1 MGSRDCGYDFVLPDG
16 DVGGAYMASYRGR
29 GGETE
34 EEEAS
39 ESVVEDV

>member
-1 MGSRDCGYDFVLPDG
+1 
-16 DVGGAYMASYRGR
+16 MASYRGR